1 MFRSRLTMLSI
12 LGALHLMVAVSLIPF
27 LPVPVSVKVLAVLIL
42 VASFVLLPMGFRS
55 RGIDS
60 RALAWASLM
69 AMGIFSSLAVF
80 SIVRGVVL
88 AVAALAGVTIAGPW
102 AEYSAVAILVAV
114 AVETLFGVF
123 FARRLAPVKTVE
135 IPLANLAPAFDGF
148 TIVQISDIH
157 VGPTIKHAYIRRIV
171 DRVNSLKA
179 DYVAITGDLVDG
191 SVQQLSS
198 HIAPLG
204 EVRGRSGVGVV
215 TGNHEYYSG
224 APAWVAEL
232 RRMGLPVLM
241 NEHRVIERD
250 GACLVIAGIT
260 DYSAGLFEPSHRSD
274 PQAAIR
280 GAPVDACKVLLA
292 HQPRSAKGA
301 EEAGFD
307 LQLSGHTHGGQFWPW
322 VHFVRLQQP
331 WVAGIHRLGRLTIYI
346 SRGTGYWGP
355 PIRFAAPSEITRI
368 RLRATSANKPTD
380 QGKDR

>member
-12 LGALHLMVAVSLIPF
+12 LGALHLLVAVSLIPF
-27 LPVPVSVKVLAVLIL
+27 LPVPPAMKVLAALL
-42 VASFVLLPMGFRS
+42 LLASFILLPIGFRS

-60 RALAWASLM
+60 KALAWASLM

-88 AVAALAGVTIAGPW
+88 AVAALAGVAIAGPW
-102 AEYSAVAILVAV
+102 AEYSAVAVLVAV
-114 AVETLFGVF
+114 AIETVFGLF
-123 FARRLAPVKTVE
+123 FARRLAPVKTVD
-135 IPLANLAPAFDGF
+135 IPLGNLAPAFDGF

-171 DRVNSLKA
+171 DRVNSLDA
-179 DYVAITGDLVDG
+179 DYVAVTGDLVDG

-204 EVRGRSGVGVV
+204 DIRGRSGVGVV

-250 GACLVIAGIT
+250 GAQLVIAGIT
-260 DYSAGLFEPSHRSD
+260 DYSAGMFEPSHRSD
-274 PQAAIR
+274 PQAAVR
-280 GAPVDACKVLLA
+280 GAPAEACKVLLA
-292 HQPRSAKGA
+292 HQPRSAKDA
-301 EEAGFD
+301 EQAGFD

-322 VHFVRLQQP
+322 IHFVRLQQP
-331 WVAGIHRLGRLTIYI
+331 WVAGIHHLGRLTVYI

-368 RLRATSANKPTD
+368 RLRASSATSPST
-380 QGKDR
+380 QGNNR